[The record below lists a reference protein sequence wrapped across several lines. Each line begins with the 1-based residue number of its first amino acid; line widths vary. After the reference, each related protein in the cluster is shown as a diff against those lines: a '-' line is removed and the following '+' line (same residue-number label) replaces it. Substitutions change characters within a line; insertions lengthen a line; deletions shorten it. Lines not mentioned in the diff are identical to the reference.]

1 MKYLIDTHI
10 FLWLLYQPQKLDTQ
24 KINILQNSENDVY
37 ISSLSFW
44 EISLKFALGKL
55 DISGVKPDELPDLAK
70 RMGIEILEITTN
82 EMASSYKLEKVKNH
96 KDPFDRAMIW
106 QSISNNLTMV
116 NHDNKFSEYE
126 KLGLKLL

>member
-10 FLWLLYQPQKLDTQ
+10 FLWLLYQPQKLDTK

-55 DISGVKPDELPDLAK
+55 NISGVQPDELPDLAEQ
-70 RMGIEILEITTN
+70 MGVEILEITTI
-82 EMASSYKLEKVKNH
+82 EMASSYKLKKVKNH

-116 NHDNKFSEYE
+116 SHDNKFSAYE